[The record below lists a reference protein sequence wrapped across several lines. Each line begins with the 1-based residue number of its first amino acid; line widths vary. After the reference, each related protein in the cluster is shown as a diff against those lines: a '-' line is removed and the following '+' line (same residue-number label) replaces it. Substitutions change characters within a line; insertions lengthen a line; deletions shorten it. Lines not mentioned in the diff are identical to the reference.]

1 LEKRGRNLQEPVKI
15 KPQSTKNSQ
24 NGKWSKNTN
33 QKIIKPQS
41 IKEKRSDK
49 IMRSPLINA
58 YKVVRGSLISCIF
71 MFKD

>member
-1 LEKRGRNLQEPVKI
+1 MAEKLPEAEKGRKITVKII

-41 IKEKRSDK
+41 ISFD
-49 IMRSPLINA
+49 INHFNSPVSS
-58 YKVVRGSLISCIF
+58 YMYISGI
-71 MFKD
+71 KYVWASS